1 MIPMPNWV
9 ALRKLAKR
17 TASNPIRAEVNTTPP
32 TTTSATP
39 LMKGNPPTMSTT
51 ATTINT
57 TPNKFVSLLDAVGR
71 DFMKGLAFV
80 VKYLVPVESL
90 AALLFPPAAA
100 ALTEA
105 QVTASLLQQTILTV
119 EQNYAAAGVQSG
131 TSAQKAAAVL
141 TLAGPAVTNLLAQP
155 TIAAELT
162 KAGITVNADYIQN
175 LIKAVVGF
183 LDVQA
188 PPTA

>member
-9 ALRKLAKR
+9 ALSKLEKR
-17 TASNPIRAEVNTTPP
+17 MTSNLIRAEVNTTPP
-32 TTTSATP
+32 TPISTIT

-51 ATTINT
+51 A
-57 TPNKFVSLLDAVGR
+57 PNKFVSFLDAVGR

-105 QVTASLLQQTILTV
+105 EVTASLLQQTILTV

-131 TSAQKAAAVL
+131 TGAQKASAVL
-141 TLAGPAVTNLLAQP
+141 TLVGPAVTNLLAQP

-175 LIKAVVGF
+175 LINAVVGF
-183 LDVQA
+183 LNVQA